1 MHTFLLFLRK
11 HTGLFLLLGML
22 MNGGD
27 VMGQFNINAS
37 NTNYSE
43 NFNSL
48 TGTTWTNNST
58 LTGWYARTDA
68 TTLISAYALN
78 TGTTTTAGLYSFG
91 VAGTN
96 LLSDK
101 SIGFAPTNTYF
112 GSAGSGKGYIGWRL
126 KNNTGANITSIT
138 VTWTGEQ
145 WRRDNTVSQNLTF
158 DYQKG
163 TAVADLMLGTWTNV
177 PALTFASPNIIGL
190 ARALDGNAPENR
202 IQNIS
207 ATITVSVLPGEEIM
221 LRWVDLN
228 DSGNDHYLTVD
239 DVTINAAT
247 ETDTTPPTVTA
258 LSPTDDAPNVA
269 VNSNLGI
276 TFNESIVKGT
286 GNILIK
292 RLSDNSTFETI
303 DVTSAAVTISTN
315 TVTIDP
321 TSNFLNSTGYY
332 VEIPN
337 TAFRDAANN
346 FYAGITGAT
355 AWNFTTGAT
364 TITSAIGG
372 NWSNPATWVG
382 GVVPTSA
389 DNVVIAAGHTVFLNT
404 TTNGINVRNAGTTT
418 VVNSLGTLSTL
429 VEYINNGA
437 TTING
442 TFTLLSGGGATGQP
456 FAYAPLAQ
464 LRLSTGSAITMNNT
478 DAYWSASLLESPFID
493 INANTHLTLNTGVNR
508 VISSN
513 KILIL
518 FGQISFPNAT
528 LTVNGTLRI
537 RDAAAKV
544 NHSPIYGAGSSL
556 VYDTGAVYNR
566 GAEWLPGAGVVNVT
580 AGHPQ
585 DLYISTN
592 TQLNLP
598 NGIDDT
604 FYINGFIDIAGGA
617 SLLQFFDG
625 TSASLNVRGSINIA
639 GTLLLGNTIG
649 RDIAI
654 GGDWIQQA
662 TSTFTPNGRAVIFNG
677 ATTQTIR
684 KNGGDG
690 IVTFDYLVIDKAS
703 TDVRINTTTNVVIN
717 GAAASSRP
725 LEIKNAGTLDLNGR
739 TLTLNNNGGDIWV
752 TNLNTQ
758 LKSTLPNANLI
769 INGTK
774 KVEGAGTLIINADI
788 RTQLNNGFNVGLNK
802 TTFNGI
808 CQINASGFF
817 SNSPFYGPSST
828 LIYNTGGE
836 YGRSAEWNATSGAG
850 YPNAVQIS
858 NNTTLNYPNT
868 GGGAFSTNL
877 VIAKNLTI
885 DSGSSLF
892 MGFGDNGNKSGSL
905 TVGGDL
911 LNNGNLG
918 LGNATGG
925 DLRLGGNFASNGTFI
940 ANNRRV
946 FFIKNGL
953 QTISSTNTN
962 PLLTLPYV
970 VLEAASGN
978 PIVQL
983 NCDLVISAPLGGN
996 AILFDSPTSANDVI
1010 DLFGRTLTI
1019 GTNGLNNTIGGS
1031 GTFKGSNASSLI
1043 LLGSGNIG
1051 TLRFSSDLS
1060 LQNLTLEKQNNN
1072 IGFELGTNLTIV
1084 GILNLI
1090 DGVIE
1095 VGNGSELR
1103 IGALGSI
1110 VGFDN
1115 TDFIIANSGRLRKN
1129 FSDGTGVS
1137 RSFTFPIGTSIG
1149 SYTPATIDISTGNFS
1164 TSTTPYLSLNVANVK
1179 EPNNVSPTHFI
1190 NRYWNVQGDGITNA
1204 TYSFVGDFLPGDIP
1218 VGANITSMKSGRYRL
1233 NPVPGYWIQSAT
1245 NLTEN
1250 KVAISNITTNVDG
1263 AFSSTGGY
1271 NFTAGNPFSVAEINI
1286 RPNVVPVV
1294 TSIASGGIFDFGTR
1308 PLGSSTSVTFTI
1320 ENLGLE
1326 TLNLGAATLTNSN
1339 AANYSLTQ
1347 NYTATVNGNG
1357 TTTFDITFAPTLLG
1371 TITGSISIPN
1381 SDVSGS
1387 ENPYVIN
1394 FTGIGGYSNLSD
1406 IITAGGEPNTISSL
1420 VNTPTINTATDGVE
1434 VWQFTIRDG
1443 GASLNDL
1450 DIAPTIINTLTITQ
1464 GVGNQINDWAD
1475 AIQAVALFNGSTK
1488 IADGAVTGTQIVFT
1502 GAPLVT
1508 VPDNQSMTLSLRLSI
1523 ETNPNNTGG
1532 NLDNDDFQFSI
1543 TNANTAIA
1551 SGSQFNSSFPVA
1563 TSTNDLNRL
1572 SVVATQLSFV
1582 QQPTTTGINTAMTPA
1597 VTVQA
1602 TDINGNRDL
1611 DYTASV
1617 AITST
1622 GTLTGTPVNANTVV
1636 AGLATFSTLTHSV
1649 AGTGFT
1655 LTAASSG
1662 LINATSNPFNI
1673 TNIVYVNG
1681 DWLSMSDGNWFANSN
1696 ETVIWYRRIGG
1707 NWVEQSAGTFPSGTS
1722 DLYTVYIDKNINVAV
1737 AASNYATGKIH
1748 ILSGGKIVYLKSGT
1762 PWTFRNIIIDNGGTL
1777 QAETRFQVNAGGNF
1791 EIKDGGNFIYNH
1803 SANTLTNSTGFFLA
1817 GTENFHSNSNFIIKN
1832 LGGGS
1837 FLTANIMNSIT
1848 ANSQN
1853 AYFGNLIVDYSGGEN
1868 NFTLITS
1875 GTYTNSNF
1883 QKAICNDLIFRTN
1896 NNQPPRIY
1904 QATTSYID
1912 SSNPLTIQGNLQIEN
1927 TFTQTISFTTAL
1939 QSAGSYYLNIKKDF
1953 IHNGTATFFNLNSNT
1968 NNSALYYFIVEG
1980 NVSLGAGAKYVF
1992 RTAQSSL
1999 ASMFLQIKGNLT
2011 VASSG
2016 ELSDLGTD
2024 PGTFGN
2030 VWFNGTTGVQLI
2042 DFVNQNT
2049 NIKVNYSVRSS
2060 SEAKLINQNFTLGSS
2075 SKLTVEN
2082 GGTFDFGFN
2091 GSNALFVSGPSF
2103 EANPGSTLKITSAD
2117 GIVAFGAAGNV
2128 RTSTRVFAATTPFGN
2143 YQYIGKTNQSTGNA
2157 LPVTVNNLTLNN
2169 ETLTNNLTLSQ
2180 AVKVQG
2186 ALAMVSGN
2194 IISTTTN
2201 LLEIGTSAAAKGSLT
2216 YTNGFVK
2223 GPMKRWFSGVNSG
2236 IASGLFPLGTLD
2248 NKNRFAQIE
2257 YTSDPTA
2264 GALTAQLQG
2273 TMGVLGLMPPPEIP
2287 VTGICPMFNV
2297 LSTDNMYWSMTASDN
2312 LANGLYDAT
2321 ITKENDSAAESDIC
2335 KQTILTGTTLSWGVL
2350 GTHEA
2355 STGTPTNI
2363 TLKRTG
2369 INTIKDLGIG
2379 KGYCG
2384 TITKIYDQASDWT
2397 ATPPTIL
2404 DRIQVTANY
2413 TIPANTVVSAC
2424 ECTVSSNTTLT
2435 IAGNASLAVVE
2446 GITVDTGSLIDIN
2459 NNGSLVQYR
2468 NVDNATAN
2476 NNSGNIKMERITKP
2490 LFRFDYTYWS
2500 SPVQDFVLKS
2510 VSPTTLFDKF
2520 FSWNEVGQAWLM
2532 HPSNV
2537 AEPSLERMAPGR
2549 GYIVRAPQG
2558 FPIETPTATALFH
2571 TANFVG
2577 KPNNGTVTMNVAG
2590 QPDPFPV
2597 VPTTVYKWNLLG
2609 NPYPSAIDATTFLNA
2624 NTNLGGTLY
2633 FWTHNTSISSAS
2645 PSYAPND
2652 YASWNGTGA
2661 TATLAGADGV
2671 INNNAPT
2678 GKIAAGQGFFVKG
2691 IADGTGIATFNN
2703 TMRVREAGENNQF
2716 FKGFIVEEHTTNTT
2730 PSEKHRVWLNIKGTP
2745 KGFNQLLVGYIENAT
2760 NDYDNRFDGESFGG
2774 NLVTFYSINNTKNL
2788 VIQGRALPF
2797 INTDTVPLGYKTT
2810 LTGNLTISIDHVDGL
2825 MEDQDIYLQD
2835 NVLNV
2840 VHDLKASNY
2849 TFATV
2854 PGTFNSRFVLRYLPQ
2869 EDLSNP
2875 SFDDQLKAV
2884 RIYKNEAT
2892 LYVSSPYETIATVA
2906 VYDLTGRLVFERK
2919 NCNTNRFETTE
2930 LLSVDQALIVKVTLM
2945 NGAVVTEKVAP

>member
-11 HTGLFLLLGML
+11 YTGLFLLLGML

-27 VMGQFNINAS
+27 VVGQVIAS
-37 NTNYSE
+37 NPI
-43 NFNSL
+43 
-48 TGTTWTNNST
+48 TGINPNTANPYTTGQT
-58 LTGWYARTDA
+58 
-68 TTLISAYALN
+68 
-78 TGTTTTAGLYSFG
+78 
-91 VAGTN
+91 VA
-96 LLSDK
+96 
-101 SIGFAPTNTYF
+101 A
-112 GSAGSGKGYIGWRL
+112 
-126 KNNTGANITSIT
+126 
-138 VTWTGEQ
+138 
-145 WRRDNTVSQNLTF
+145 NLTF
-158 DYQKG
+158 SGIGRGPGIAGISANDRYNATGWNSASLDSNDYFEFTLTPATGYKIDFTSFVYTGQASGTGPTSFAFRSSIDGYTANIGTPVVGGTTIDLSGISFQNITNAVTFRLYGWGASASGGTFSVNSFEFKG
-163 TAVADLMLGTWTNV
+163 TVAVAT
-177 PALTFASPNIIGL
+177 
-190 ARALDGNAPENR
+190 
-202 IQNIS
+202 
-207 ATITVSVLPGEEIM
+207 
-221 LRWVDLN
+221 
-228 DSGNDHYLTVD
+228 
-239 DVTINAAT
+239 
-247 ETDTTPPTVTA
+247 
-258 LSPTDDAPNVA
+258 
-269 VNSNLGI
+269 
-276 TFNESIVKGT
+276 
-286 GNILIK
+286 
-292 RLSDNSTFETI
+292 
-303 DVTSAAVTISTN
+303 
-315 TVTIDP
+315 
-321 TSNFLNSTGYY
+321 
-332 VEIPN
+332 
-337 TAFRDAANN
+337 
-346 FYAGITGAT
+346 
-355 AWNFTTGAT
+355 T
-364 TITSAIGG
+364 TITSAQTGL
-372 NWSNPATWVG
+372 WSSPSTWVG

-389 DNVVIAAGHTVFLNT
+389 DNVVITSNHIVTLDAALYATRDAGTTLAVNLSSELILNVP
-404 TTNGINVRNAGTTT
+404 TTNNGTITTSGASKLRIASPFTNNGGVTINSTSNFFIAANYINNGTTT
-418 VVNSLGTLSTL
+418 VNYYCYLQ
-429 VEYINNGA
+429 NGA
-437 TTING
+437 TVNTGNNFVYGPISRLFFESDFTLTSADKYWPEISGPNDIHVRPDTTTSAPTTLTISPGLTRQVNG
-442 TFTLLSGGGATGQP
+442 TFTNSGT
-456 FAYAPLAQ
+456 
-464 LRLSTGSAITMNNT
+464 
-478 DAYWSASLLESPFID
+478 
-493 INANTHLTLNTGVNR
+493 V
-508 VISSN
+508 
-513 KILIL
+513 
-518 FGQISFPNAT
+518 SFPSA
-528 LTVNGTLRI
+528 TLRI
-537 RDAAAKV
+537 NGMLSMNPNSV
-544 NHSPIYGAGSSL
+544 FNHSPIYGAASTLQYTNGSTPS
-556 VYDTGAVYNR
+556 TFNR
-566 GAEWLPGAGVVNVT
+566 GAEWLAVDGV
-580 AGHPQ
+580 
-585 DLYISTN
+585 ISTTPGYPN
-592 TQLNLP
+592 NVSLRPFVSLNLP
-598 NGIDDT
+598 NGSNST
-604 FYINGFIDIAGGA
+604 FYVDKDVTINSNSFLFQNFGGGNA
-617 SLLQFFDG
+617 ALNVKRNLKLDG
-625 TSASLNVRGSINIA
+625 TLTLGSN
-639 GTLLLGNTIG
+639 
-649 RDIAI
+649 I
-654 GGDWIQQA
+654 GGDITVGGNW
-662 TSTFTPNGRAVIFNG
+662 SNSGTFNPNGRAVIFNG
-677 ATTQTIR
+677 SALQTITNTTATQTE
-684 KNGGDG
+684 
-690 IVTFDYLVIDKAS
+690 TFDYLVIDKAS
-703 TDVRINTTTNVVIN
+703 TDVQINTTTNVVIN

-788 RTQLNNGFNVGLNK
+788 RTQLNNGFDVGLNK

-808 CQINASGFF
+808 CQINNGGFF
-817 SNSPFYGPSST
+817 SNSPIYGPSST
-828 LIYNTGGE
+828 LIYNTGTV

-1572 SVVATQLSFV
+1572 TVVATQLSFV

-1681 DWLSMSDGNWFANSN
+1681 DWLSKTDGNWFANSN

-1707 NWVEQSAGTFPSGTS
+1707 IWVEQTAGTFPSGTNDS
-1722 DLYTVYIDKNINVAV
+1722 YTVYIDKNIDV
-1737 AASNYATGKIH
+1737 AAAAGNYATGKIH

-1762 PWTFRNIIIDNGGTL
+1762 PWTFRNIIVDNGGTL
-1777 QAETRFQVNAGGNF
+1777 QADTRFQVNSGGNF
-1791 EIKDGGNFIYNH
+1791 EIKDGGNFIFNY
-1803 SANTLTNSTGFFLA
+1803 SANSLSNSTGQFLG
-1817 GTENFHSNSNFIIKN
+1817 GTENFHPNSNFIIKN
-1832 LGGGS
+1832 LDGGS
-1837 FLTANIMNSIT
+1837 FLTANVMNAIT

-1992 RTAQSSL
+1992 RTAQSSI

-2024 PGTFGN
+2024 LGTFGN

-2060 SEAKLINQNFTLGSS
+2060 SEVKLINQNFTLGSS

-2103 EANPGSTLKITSAD
+2103 EANTGSTLKITSAD
-2117 GIVAFGAAGNV
+2117 GIVASGAAGNV

-2194 IISTTTN
+2194 IISTNTN

-2287 VTGICPMFNV
+2287 VTGICPRFNV

-2312 LANGLYDAT
+2312 LANGLYNAT

-2355 STGTPTNI
+2355 STGLPTNV

-2520 FSWNEVGQAWLM
+2520 FRWNEVGQAWLM

-2691 IADGTGIATFNN
+2691 LANGTATFNN

-2716 FKGFIVEEHTTNTT
+2716 FKGFIAEEHTTNTT

-2797 INTDTVPLGYKTT
+2797 INTDTVPLGYRTT

-2945 NGAVVTEKVAP
+2945 NGAVVSEKVAP

>member
-808 CQINASGFF
+808 CQINNGGFF
-817 SNSPFYGPSST
+817 SNSPIYGPSST
-828 LIYNTGGE
+828 LIYNTGTV

-970 VLEAASGN
+970 VLQAASGN

-996 AILFDSPTSANDVI
+996 AILFNSPTSANDVI

-1031 GTFKGSNASSLI
+1031 GTFKGSTSSNLT
-1043 LLGSGNIG
+1043 LLGSGSLG
-1051 TLRFSSDLS
+1051 FLRFSSDLS
-1060 LQNLTLEKQNNN
+1060 LGTLTLDKVSNT
-1072 IGFELGTNLTIV
+1072 IGFELGTNLTV
-1084 GILNLI
+1084 ASNLNLT
-1090 DGVIE
+1090 
-1095 VGNGSELR
+1095 NGIVDAGLNELI
-1103 IGALGSI
+1103 IGAAASI
-1110 VGFDN
+1110 TGASSQN
-1115 TDFIIANSGRLRKN
+1115 FILATSGRLRKN
-1129 FSDGTGVS
+1129 FNAAGA
-1137 RSFTFPIGTSIG
+1137 FTFPIGSSFTQYS
-1149 SYTPATIDISTGNFS
+1149 PATINF
-1164 TSTTPYLSLNVANVK
+1164 TTLTANGSIAMNVIPSRQTNVPLS
-1179 EPNNVSPTHFI
+1179 PGHYI
-1190 NRYWNVQGDGITNA
+1190 NRYWNVIGTGIESTNYSFTGTYRDASVGDDVVGTEGSMFALRRNTTSNTWLSGATVNATANTFTLTGMSTATNPITNNYQYTA
-1204 TYSFVGDFLPGDIP
+1204 GTIPAITITPTALSEFTYVYGSGPSTPAQQFTVSGSNLTG
-1218 VGANITSMKSGRYRL
+1218 NITVAAL
-1233 NPVPGYWIQSAT
+1233 T
-1245 NLTEN
+1245 NYE
-1250 KVAISNITTNVDG
+1250 ISL
-1263 AFSSTGGY
+1263 
-1271 NFTAGNPFSVAEINI
+1271 TAGNGY
-1286 RPNVVPVV
+1286 V
-1294 TSIASGGIFDFGTR
+1294 TSIPLTQTGGSVPNTIIYVRLKAGLPVANYNENITATSSLASNATVTLNGNVTPKPLSISAPTIAPKVYDGLTNTGIITPGTLSGLVGTETLVVTASGTYADANAGTGKTATVVYVLANGTNGGLANNYTLVNGTGTGDITKAN
-1308 PLGSSTSVTFTI
+1308 PVITPASITVNIGGTYVLPGTAFT
-1320 ENLGLE
+1320 
-1326 TLNLGAATLTNSN
+1326 TNSN
-1339 AANYSLTQ
+1339 GTVTYTITSNGFATLSGTIVTGVAAGSETL
-1347 NYTATVNGNG
+1347 TVN
-1357 TTTFDITFAPTLLG
+1357 
-1371 TITGSISIPN
+1371 
-1381 SDVSGS
+1381 
-1387 ENPYVIN
+1387 
-1394 FTGIGGYSNLSD
+1394 
-1406 IITAGGEPNTISSL
+1406 
-1420 VNTPTINTATDGVE
+1420 
-1434 VWQFTIRDG
+1434 
-1443 GASLNDL
+1443 
-1450 DIAPTIINTLTITQ
+1450 
-1464 GVGNQINDWAD
+1464 
-1475 AIQAVALFNGSTK
+1475 QAESTNYNAGST
-1488 IADGAVTGTQIVFT
+1488 
-1502 GAPLVT
+1502 T
-1508 VPDNQSMTLSLRLSI
+1508 VPVN
-1523 ETNPNNTGG
+1523 
-1532 NLDNDDFQFSI
+1532 
-1543 TNANTAIA
+1543 
-1551 SGSQFNSSFPVA
+1551 V
-1563 TSTNDLNRL
+1563 
-1572 SVVATQLSFV
+1572 
-1582 QQPTTTGINTAMTPA
+1582 TT
-1597 VTVQA
+1597 
-1602 TDINGNRDL
+1602 
-1611 DYTASV
+1611 
-1617 AITST
+1617 
-1622 GTLTGTPVNANTVV
+1622 
-1636 AGLATFSTLTHSV
+1636 
-1649 AGTGFT
+1649 
-1655 LTAASSG
+1655 
-1662 LINATSNPFNI
+1662 
-1673 TNIVYVNG
+1673 IVYVNG
-1681 DWLSMSDGNWFANSN
+1681 DYRSTSSGLWNPDVVQTAAYAKWDQRNSSGGWDIDVAPPARDTSNNVYISSGNIVTSGNVYGNNIKIRVLDGGRFIHQHNATAHTIYIYDGGIFEQGNQQLQINTLFEIEDGGTFLYKYKAQSGAASRLWFGQEVFHPNSN
-1696 ETVIWYRRIGG
+1696 FRVIDCASGSTNY
-1707 NWVEQSAGTFPSGTS
+1707 FFPPSGSTIGS
-1722 DLYTVYIDKNINVAV
+1722 SLLSPNTFDGITAHFGNLIFDTNVKDVRFTTTNLNNTTVTHGD
-1737 AASNYATGKIH
+1737 
-1748 ILSGGKIVYLKSGT
+1748 
-1762 PWTFRNIIIDNGGTL
+1762 
-1777 QAETRFQVNAGGNF
+1777 F
-1791 EIKDGGNFIYNH
+1791 EIRPYGIGTGSHTLLYGNVNWTIGGNFIIGQNTNDPAVANINLTTGTNTIVLNIKGDFINNSGNTLTFTSNT
-1803 SANTLTNSTGFFLA
+1803 SANTTINLEGDLQIGSIGKLISANSTTATLNFN
-1817 GTENFHSNSNFIIKN
+1817 GT
-1832 LGGGS
+1832 GDG
-1837 FLTANIMNSIT
+1837 LT
-1848 ANSQN
+1848 
-1853 AYFGNLIVDYSGGEN
+1853 D
-1868 NFTLITS
+1868 
-1875 GTYTNSNF
+1875 
-1883 QKAICNDLIFRTN
+1883 
-1896 NNQPPRIY
+1896 
-1904 QATTSYID
+1904 AT
-1912 SSNPLTIQGNLQIEN
+1912 
-1927 TFTQTISFTTAL
+1927 TQTINMVPTNTA
-1939 QSAGSYYLNIKKDF
+1939 SNIAFNIK
-1953 IHNGTATFFNLNSNT
+1953 NGA
-1968 NNSALYYFIVEG
+1968 YC
-1980 NVSLGAGAKYVF
+1980 
-1992 RTAQSSL
+1992 R
-1999 ASMFLQIKGNLT
+1999 
-2011 VASSG
+2011 
-2016 ELSDLGTD
+2016 
-2024 PGTFGN
+2024 
-2030 VWFNGTTGVQLI
+2030 
-2042 DFVNQNT
+2042 
-2049 NIKVNYSVRSS
+2049 
-2060 SEAKLINQNFTLGSS
+2060 LINQNFTLGSGSKLTVESGGTFDFGFNS
-2075 SKLTVEN
+2075 SNTALNVLGTTFQSNLGSTLKITSPAGITIAGNITGNVQTSSRTFSDAGTFHYIGKANQVTGNALPQPASAKTVIVEMDTDALTLSASATTQFNASGTLEIRKGTVNDTGSNFFADGLLAGQAGNLKMTGGFYKFNATVGIPASDVFYPRLSGTYTLTGGEIELAANTAANQFQRLRGGKAYFNLRLSGSSSGGGYKDVSSAITINNALTITGTPFFNSAGNGVSGTANVSMDGGRWLISKSSEQQPELTGAYALSGGIMEFKGSAAGTQAIRVVDTTSASVAYNFIEITGSNVGKSSGDLVLGSGGKFDIKENGIFTINTGSITGATGSQTLTVEN
-2082 GGTFDFGFN
+2082 GGTFKTGDQQGF
-2091 GSNALFVSGPSF
+2091 S
-2103 EANPGSTLKITSAD
+2103 GSTNTSVHSNIETINLEDGSTVEYSRTNDQTITAFKPLLSNSSNLTTGGYYNLKITGDNGTNLTAKTLPPTP
-2117 GIVAFGAAGNV
+2117 GEIVYVRNDLNV
-2128 RTSTRVFAATTPFGN
+2128 ENPALLKIESN
-2143 YQYIGKTNQSTGNA
+2143 KTLIVNKNVT
-2157 LPVTVNNLTLNN
+2157 TVNSDDT
-2169 ETLTNNLTLSQ
+2169 
-2180 AVKVQG
+2180 
-2186 ALAMVSGN
+2186 
-2194 IISTTTN
+2194 
-2201 LLEIGTSAAAKGSLT
+2201 KGI
-2216 YTNGFVK
+2216 F
-2223 GPMKRWFSGVNSG
+2223 
-2236 IASGLFPLGTLD
+2236 
-2248 NKNRFAQIE
+2248 IE
-2257 YTSDPTA
+2257 
-2264 GALTAQLQG
+2264 
-2273 TMGVLGLMPPPEIP
+2273 
-2287 VTGICPMFNV
+2287 
-2297 LSTDNMYWSMTASDN
+2297 
-2312 LANGLYDAT
+2312 
-2321 ITKENDSAAESDIC
+2321 DS
-2335 KQTILTGTTLSWGVL
+2335 
-2350 GTHEA
+2350 
-2355 STGTPTNI
+2355 
-2363 TLKRTG
+2363 
-2369 INTIKDLGIG
+2369 
-2379 KGYCG
+2379 
-2384 TITKIYDQASDWT
+2384 
-2397 ATPPTIL
+2397 
-2404 DRIQVTANY
+2404 
-2413 TIPANTVVSAC
+2413 
-2424 ECTVSSNTTLT
+2424 
-2435 IAGNASLAVVE
+2435 
-2446 GITVDTGSLIDIN
+2446 
-2459 NNGSLVQYR
+2459 GSLVQIA
-2468 NVDNATAN
+2468 DIAN
-2476 NNSGNIKMERITKP
+2476 GNPLNNSGNIKMQRITKP
-2490 LFRFDYTYWS
+2490 VFRFDYTYWS

-2520 FSWNEVGQAWLM
+2520 FRWNEVGQAWLM
-2532 HPSNV
+2532 HSGNANPLHV
-2537 AEPSLERMAPGR
+2537 MEEGR

-2558 FPIETPTATALFH
+2558 FFTEVPLTGPAQEY

-2609 NPYPSAIDATTFLNA
+2609 NPYPSAIDADTFLDFN
-2624 NTNLGGTLY
+2624 NSSSDILGGTLY

-2652 YASWNGTGA
+2652 YAAYNRTGSTGTAA
-2661 TATLAGADGV
+2661 TTGD
-2671 INNNAPT
+2671 NPFSTTAPT

-2703 TMRVREAGENNQF
+2703 TMRVREAGQNNQF
-2716 FKGFIVEEHTTNTT
+2716 FKGFIAEEHTTNTT

-2797 INTDTVPLGYKTT
+2797 VATDTVPLGYKTT